1 MKTILVSA
9 ALLSVL
15 TASASATTAA
25 TGPNAQFD
33 PPATGEGGNGAGSVK
48 LASLVSSTFL
58 LVPDS
63 AQSLLVTV
71 GEGGEGGRGR
81 RLRRHR
87 AYNFYYYRPHSYRL
101 QRGYRPYYA
110 PRRYEQPYYDYRY
123 EGPRR
128 HF

>member
-1 MKTILVSA
+1 MKTILASA
-9 ALLSVL
+9 ALLTVL
-15 TASASATTAA
+15 TASASATPAA
-25 TGPNAQFD
+25 RGPQTRFD

-48 LASLVSSTFL
+48 LASLVTSTFL
-58 LVPDS
+58 FVPDS

-87 AYNFYYYRPHSYRL
+87 AYNFHYYGPHSYRL
-101 QRGYRPYYA
+101 ERGYRPSYA
-110 PRRYEQPYYDYRY
+110 PRRYEHPYYDYRY

-128 HF
+128 Y